1 VGVED
6 TTHNGGEQR
15 QPVTVTDASLG
26 RQLAEGE
33 GKDCTVTYAGDTTNA
48 GLAWVVVRGSG
59 NYEGLRVARYAIRK
73 APITVET
80 QSATKRYDGTALTA
94 SGVVDGIIGNDATFR
109 VTGTQTVPGSS
120 RNSYDL
126 AFANETVAADYRIR
140 ENLGTLRVRGNY
152 LARCKMSEP
161 DNVVYDGREHKAV
174 VKITDGDGKPL
185 VEGTDYDLTY
195 QSTAGNLTDA
205 GTVTVTATGKGAYAF
220 DRICIS
226 GEEKNVSDEAKKA
239 LSTKSATYVIRR
251 AQLIVDTEDAT
262 TPYDGTPLTAPGS
275 VEGLVEGETTT
286 VKTTGS
292 QTEVGS
298 SKNTYE
304 LAWDGTAKEA
314 NYEVAHEDLGTLT
327 VTAAEP
333 TPTSD
338 VSYACAQGDGGTWTK
353 GSGAELTFVYK
364 RSGDD
369 AQTFSHFQGIEVD
382 GQTIDSSSFDARPG
396 SLVASLKA
404 SYLEGLSV
412 GDHTLRARFD
422 DGESQQASFVVVA
435 AATASPTVANP
446 TAASPTAANPT
457 TRTIPQRAG
466 ALPRTSDPSPSVL
479 ALLLCGLG
487 LAAAGLA
494 RKE

>member
-1 VGVED
+1 
-6 TTHNGGEQR
+6 
-15 QPVTVTDASLG
+15 
-26 RQLAEGE
+26 
-33 GKDCTVTYAGDTTNA
+33 
-48 GLAWVVVRGSG
+48 
-59 NYEGLRVARYAIRK
+59 
-73 APITVET
+73 
-80 QSATKRYDGTALTA
+80 
-94 SGVVDGIIGNDATFR
+94 
-109 VTGTQTVPGSS
+109 
-120 RNSYDL
+120 
-126 AFANETVAADYRIR
+126 
-140 ENLGTLRVRGNY
+140 
-152 LARCKMSEP
+152 
-161 DNVVYDGREHKAV
+161 
-174 VKITDGDGKPL
+174 

-262 TPYDGTPLTAPGS
+262 RPYDGTPLTAPGS

-364 RSGDD
+364 RSEDD

-382 GQTIDSSSFDARPG
+382 GQTIDSSAFDARPG

-435 AATASPTVANP
+435 AATASPTE
-446 TAASPTAANPT
+446 ASPTAANPT